1 MMPTPIMRL
10 PVRLEQVYLVIDDL
24 TDGLVLLLGLLSPS
38 GMVCACRS
46 YVTVLTDDCGVVRRE
61 LL

>member
-24 TDGLVLLLGLLSPS
+24 TDGLVLLLGLLSP
-38 GMVCACRS
+38 GDMVCAGRS
-46 YVTVLTDDCGVVRRE
+46 HVTVLADDCGVVRRE
-61 LL
+61 LF